1 MNYPYTFGYIDG
13 ISPETSAYIQVE
25 NEFDILMQ
33 RILTPREYMLWKNKK
48 LYMQAIEDTV
58 DSIIERGICTNST
71 L

>member
-1 MNYPYTFGYIDG
+1 MNYPYTFGYIDD

-58 DSIIERGICTNST
+58 DIIIERGICTNST